1 MALWNKTRP
10 SLLLRLNRHLWRA
23 GLLSLMLLAP
33 GWLAADPLSSEL
45 QDPKQIGSGT
55 FRFLGLPL
63 YDAKLYTPGGAA
75 FNWSE
80 DFGLKLTYR
89 KNLKQ
94 KALVESTLVEMAR
107 QGNPQP
113 TQAQLEKCFQA
124 VSKGDS
130 YLAISEGPN
139 KVGFWRNGTQT
150 CTLASN
156 DIKKSFMS
164 IFLGN
169 NTRSAGF
176 TQSLK
181 GQ

>member
-1 MALWNKTRP
+1 MAFWTKTRP
-10 SLLLRLNRHLWRA
+10 YLSPPNRRVWRA
-23 GLLSLMLLAP
+23 ALLYLALTVP
-33 GWLAADPLSSEL
+33 GGLAADPLSSEL
-45 QDPKQIGSGT
+45 KDPKQIGSGT
-55 FRFLGLPL
+55 FRFLGLSI
-63 YDAKLYTPGGAA
+63 YDAKLYTPGGTAL
-75 FNWSE
+75 NWSE
-80 DFGLKLTYR
+80 DFGLQLTYR
-89 KNLKQ
+89 KNLAQ
-94 KALVESTLVEMAR
+94 KALVESTLEEMAR

-139 KVGFWRNGTQT
+139 KVGFWRNGIQT
-150 CTLASN
+150 CTLAGN

-169 NTRSAGF
+169 NTRSASF